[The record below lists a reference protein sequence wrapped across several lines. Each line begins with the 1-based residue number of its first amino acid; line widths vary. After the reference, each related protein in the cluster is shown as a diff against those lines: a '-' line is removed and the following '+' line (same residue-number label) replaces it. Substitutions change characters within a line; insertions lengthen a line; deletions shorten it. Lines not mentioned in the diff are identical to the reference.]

1 MKPPSRLRKR
11 VIAGALIGV
20 IALWMASAESV
31 MIWGARDKARESDAI
46 VVLGAAQYVGRPSP
60 VLRARLDHALELWQR
75 GLAPTL
81 IFTGGTG
88 IGDTTSEAAV
98 SRNYAL
104 QHGVPDTAILMEN
117 EGRTTRESLAA
128 VSAIMHARQMR
139 TAILVSDPFH
149 MLRLQVIATRFGL
162 KGFTSPTPSSRIS
175 THTEAHWRY
184 VVGESLKVP
193 FVLLV
198 EWDSEES
205 ATEAGEAAG
214 VVVDT
219 TK

>member
-11 VIAGALIGV
+11 IIAGALIGV
-20 IALWMASAESV
+20 IALWMTSATSV

-60 VLRARLDHALELWQR
+60 VLRARLDHALDLWQR

-81 IFTGGTG
+81 IFTGGMG
-88 IGDTTSEAAV
+88 VGDTTSEAAV

-128 VSAIMHARQMR
+128 VSAIMHGRQMR

-149 MLRLQVIATRFGL
+149 MLRLRILSSQYGVDAY
-162 KGFTSPTPSSRIS
+162 TSPTKTSPIS
-175 THTEAHWRY
+175 ANKAQALAY
-184 VVGESLKVP
+184 VLSESVKVP
-193 FVLLV
+193 MMIVAHAFSL
-198 EWDSEES
+198 DQP
-205 ATEAGEAAG
+205 
-214 VVVDT
+214 
-219 TK
+219 